1 MTRDLLRYETR
12 KVLDKLISLGYNE
25 FTKSEEW
32 FLAHRRFTMK
42 LVNVNN
48 NSEQDYRQFLKDL
61 EHNIFNEYPIIGLA
75 NAKLIVTKADFE
87 KHSYSEY
94 EVEMYAYDLA
104 GFVADCIKNTRLS

>member
-1 MTRDLLRYETR
+1 MRIR
-12 KVLDKLISLGYNE
+12 YNE
-25 FTKSEEW
+25 SIKSEEW
-32 FLAHRRFTMK
+32 FIAHRRLNMK

-61 EHNIFNEYPIIGLA
+61 ECNIFNEYPIIGLA

-104 GFVADCIKNTRLS
+104 GFVADCIKNTKLSYIH

>member
-1 MTRDLLRYETR
+1 MTRGQGLGIIGSSRVRNGSLL
-12 KVLDKLISLGYNE
+12 V
-25 FTKSEEW
+25 
-32 FLAHRRFTMK
+32 RRLNMK

-61 EHNIFNEYPIIGLA
+61 ECSIFNEYPIIGLA

>member
-1 MTRDLLRYETR
+1 MGLK
-12 KVLDKLISLGYNE
+12 KVLDVKFKLRYNE
-25 FTKSEEW
+25 SIKSEEW
-32 FLAHRRFTMK
+32 LLAHRRFMMK
-42 LVNVNN
+42 LVDVNN
-48 NSEQDYRQFLKDL
+48 NSAQDYRQFLKDL

>member
-1 MTRDLLRYETR
+1 MELK
-12 KVLDKLISLGYNE
+12 KVLDVKFNIRYNE
-25 FTKSEEW
+25 FIKSKEW

-42 LVNVNN
+42 LVVVNN
-48 NSEQDYRQFLKDL
+48 NSAQDYRQFLKDL
-61 EHNIFNEYPIIGLA
+61 ECNIFNEYPIIGLA

-87 KHSYSEY
+87 KHSYSDY